1 METLK
6 QYLERC
12 YDNDYTTLS
21 NEIRNIAL
29 DYAMV
34 RLQLSVDKG
43 IINAKSPDYVYLLQ
57 LVADAIDRM
66 GEQNNL

>member
-12 YDNDYTTLS
+12 YGNDYTSLS
-21 NEIRNIAL
+21 NEIRNIAI
-29 DYAMV
+29 DYAIV

-43 IINAKSPDYVYLLQ
+43 TINAKSPDYVYLLQ

>member
-12 YDNDYTTLS
+12 YGNDYTSLS

-34 RLQLSVDKG
+34 RLQLSVDNG
-43 IINAKSPDYVYLLQ
+43 AVNAKSPDYIYLLQ

-66 GEQNNL
+66 GQQNNL